1 MTFAR
6 VLSRTEK
13 VPRGTQALGHVILCV
28 SICAMCVC
36 SCLCLCL
43 CLCVCAC
50 GCARNNA
57 LAKGDEVIHAT
68 VDGRNL
74 APVST
79 CLTLSSSRTL
89 FNIVIAMPCEEGC
102 RVTEILHQLY
112 GPLQLTSHNIK
123 KGARGN
129 AYLRYL
135 RWCKI
140 SSINRM
146 SSLISIILGLS

>member
-6 VLSRTEK
+6 VLSRMEK

-28 SICAMCVC
+28 FTCAYVCVFVFV
-36 SCLCLCL
+36 SVLMLV
-43 CLCVCAC
+43 CVCAC

-79 CLTLSSSRTL
+79 CLILSSSRTL
-89 FNIVIAMPCEEGC
+89 FNIVIAMPFEEGG
-102 RVTEILHQLY
+102 RLTEILHQLY

-129 AYLRYL
+129 A
-135 RWCKI
+135 
-140 SSINRM
+140 
-146 SSLISIILGLS
+146 